1 VTALDVF
8 TISHAAHTGATPA
21 SPAPGTIPDMTDV
34 RRPAPVRHEGRDL
47 ALQSRRTL
55 GLADL
60 LERRPEL
67 RGISGWAEEVVGSV
81 LWSA

>member
-1 VTALDVF
+1 MCR
-8 TISHAAHTGATPA
+8 SHARNAGVTGAA
-21 SPAPGTIPDMTDV
+21 DDHDMTDV
-34 RRPAPVRHEGRDL
+34 RLPERPLRLEGRDL

-60 LERRPEL
+60 LDRRPEL
-67 RGISGWAEEVVGSV
+67 RGLTTWAEEVAESV

>member
-1 VTALDVF
+1 
-8 TISHAAHTGATPA
+8 
-21 SPAPGTIPDMTDV
+21 MTDV
-34 RRPAPVRHEGRDL
+34 RLPTTAPARREGRDL

-60 LERRPEL
+60 LQRRPEL
-67 RGISGWAEEVVGSV
+67 CGVSAWAEDAVQHV

>member
-1 VTALDVF
+1 VTR
-8 TISHAAHTGATPA
+8 AAEDH
-21 SPAPGTIPDMTDV
+21 DMTDV
-34 RRPAPVRHEGRDL
+34 RLPERPLRRLEGRDL

-60 LERRPEL
+60 LDRRPEL
-67 RGISGWAEEVVGSV
+67 RGLATWAEEVAESV

>member
-1 VTALDVF
+1 
-8 TISHAAHTGATPA
+8 
-21 SPAPGTIPDMTDV
+21 MTDV
-34 RRPAPVRHEGRDL
+34 RTSDLVAAAREGRDL
-47 ALQSRRTL
+47 TLQSRRTL

-67 RGISGWAEEVVGSV
+67 RGVSSWAEDVAEYV

>member
-1 VTALDVF
+1 M
-8 TISHAAHTGATPA
+8 S
-21 SPAPGTIPDMTDV
+21 DV
-34 RRPAPVRHEGRDL
+34 RLPEPRPLRLEGRNL

-60 LERRPEL
+60 LDRRPEL
-67 RGISGWAEEVVGSV
+67 RGVTTWTEEVAQSV